1 MPKLDV
7 FDQSGK
13 KISQLNLNDEV
24 FGIEPNEQALYD
36 VVKAQRAAMRQ
47 GTHKVKT
54 RSEVAGGGRKPWRQK
69 GTGRARQ
76 GSIRS
81 PQWRGGGVVFGP
93 QPRDYYMKVNRKVRR
108 LALRSALSLKV
119 SEKSLTIIDTFSL
132 ETAKT
137 KSMVGIL
144 ANLKVEGKTLIVVDS
159 IDPNVLL
166 SARNIEGVELTTS
179 EQASVFEIMNAK
191 NLLVTQAAVNKLE
204 EALQ

>member
-7 FDQSGK
+7 YDQSGK
-13 KISQLNLNDEV
+13 KISQLTLKEEV

-47 GTHKVKT
+47 GTHKVKN
-54 RSEVAGGGRKPWRQK
+54 RSEVSGGGRKPWRQK

-93 QPRDYYMKVNRKVRR
+93 TPRDYYIKVNRKVRR

-119 SEKSLTIIDTFSL
+119 TEKAFIILDAFALGSV
-132 ETAKT
+132 KT
-137 KSMVGIL
+137 KSMVEIL
-144 ANLKVEGKTLIVVDS
+144 SNLKLEGKTLIVMDALDS
-159 IDPNVLL
+159 NVLL
-166 SARNIEGVELTTS
+166 SARNIEGVEVTTS
-179 EQASVFEIMNAK
+179 EQASVFEIMSAN
-191 NLLVTQAAVNKLE
+191 NLLVTQSAANQFE
-204 EALQ
+204 EALK

>member
-7 FDQSGK
+7 YDQSGK
-13 KISQLNLNDEV
+13 KISQLTLKDEV

-47 GTHKVKT
+47 GTHKVKN
-54 RSEVAGGGRKPWRQK
+54 RSEVSGGGRKPWRQK

-93 QPRDYYMKVNRKVRR
+93 TPRDYYIKVNRKVRR

-119 SEKSLTIIDTFSL
+119 TEKAFTILDAFAL
-132 ETAKT
+132 EGVKT
-137 KSMVGIL
+137 RSMVEIL
-144 ANLKVEGKTLIVVDS
+144 SNLKLEGKTLVIMDALDS
-159 IDPNVLL
+159 NVLL
-166 SARNIEGVELTTS
+166 SARNIEGVEVTTS
-179 EQASVFEIMNAK
+179 EQASVFEIMSAK
-191 NLLVTQAAVNKLE
+191 NLLVTQSAANQFE
-204 EALQ
+204 EALK

>member
-7 FDQSGK
+7 YDQSGK
-13 KISQLNLNDEV
+13 KVSQLTLKDEV

-47 GTHKVKT
+47 GTHKVKN
-54 RSEVAGGGRKPWRQK
+54 RSEVSGGGRKPWRQK

-93 QPRDYYMKVNRKVRR
+93 TPRDYYIKVNRKVRR

-119 SEKSLTIIDTFSL
+119 TEKAFTVLDAFAL
-132 ETAKT
+132 ESAKT
-137 KSMVGIL
+137 KSMVEIL
-144 ANLKVEGKTLIVVDS
+144 SNLKLEGKTLIIMDAVDS
-159 IDPNVLL
+159 NVLL
-166 SARNIEGVELTTS
+166 SARNIEGVEVTTS
-179 EQASVFEIMNAK
+179 EQASVFEIMSAK
-191 NLLVTQAAVNKLE
+191 NLLVTQSAANLFE

>member
-13 KISQLNLNDEV
+13 KISQLNLNDQV

-93 QPRDYYMKVNRKVRR
+93 QPRDYYIKVNRKVRR

-119 SEKSLTIIDTFSL
+119 TEKAITILDAFTL

-137 KSMVGIL
+137 KSMVEIL
-144 ANLKVEGKTLIVVDS
+144 ANLKVEGKTLIVVDA

-166 SARNIEGVELTTS
+166 SARNIEGVEVTTS

-191 NLLVTQAAVNKLE
+191 NLLVTQSAVNKFE

>member
-7 FDQSGK
+7 YDQSGK
-13 KISQLNLNDEV
+13 KVSQLTLKDEV

-47 GTHKVKT
+47 GTHKVKN
-54 RSEVAGGGRKPWRQK
+54 RSEVSGGGRKPWRQK

-93 QPRDYYMKVNRKVRR
+93 TPRDYYIKVNRKVRR

-119 SEKSLTIIDTFSL
+119 TEKALTVLDAFAL
-132 ETAKT
+132 ESAKT
-137 KSMVGIL
+137 KSMVEIL
-144 ANLKVEGKTLIVVDS
+144 SNLKLEGKTLIIMDAVDS
-159 IDPNVLL
+159 NVLL
-166 SARNIEGVELTTS
+166 SARNIEGVEVTTS
-179 EQASVFEIMNAK
+179 EQASVFEIMSAK
-191 NLLVTQAAVNKLE
+191 NLLVTQSAANLFE

>member
-7 FDQSGK
+7 YDQSGK
-13 KISQLNLNDEV
+13 KISQLTLNDEV

-47 GTHKVKT
+47 GTHKVKN
-54 RSEVAGGGRKPWRQK
+54 RSEVSGGGRKPWRQK

-93 QPRDYYMKVNRKVRR
+93 TPRDYYIKVNRKVRR

-119 SEKSLTIIDTFSL
+119 TEKAFTVLDAFAL
-132 ETAKT
+132 ESAKT
-137 KSMVGIL
+137 KSMVEIL
-144 ANLKVEGKTLIVVDS
+144 SNLKLEGKTLIIMDALDS
-159 IDPNVLL
+159 NVLL
-166 SARNIEGVELTTS
+166 SARNIEGVEVTTS
-179 EQASVFEIMNAK
+179 EQASVFEIMSAK
-191 NLLVTQAAVNKLE
+191 NLLVTQSAANQFE
-204 EALQ
+204 EALK